1 VISEVIWVEAIYIV
15 AAVLFLLGIKRL
27 GSPATARS
35 GIIMAAIGALLA
47 IGSTFFYAGN
57 LNYVVIVLALAIGSL
72 IGAVWAYK
80 VPMTAMPQTVALF
93 NGFGGGASALIAI
106 AEYLRVR
113 MAGLPFDPYSALS
126 IGFGGAVGAL
136 TFSGSVIAFAKLQEL
151 MDGRPAVYKY
161 QNETNMIM
169 MAATV
174 ILWIAMA
181 FYPSPWVFTLVMLLP
196 FIVGVTGVIRIG
208 GADMPVVISLLNS
221 FSGVAMAGAGF
232 IIHNSILIVAGA
244 TVGASGLILTEIM
257 ARAMNRTL
265 GNILF
270 SAFGSEVAAVGQAQE
285 KAVRSVTPEE
295 AAMVLAYAQ
304 SVIVVPGYG
313 LAVAQAQHD
322 LAELGAL
329 LEKRGISVKYAI
341 HPVAGRM
348 PGHMNVLLAEA
359 NVPYDKLY
367 DLDEINHEFERTD
380 VVIVIGANDVV
391 NPDARTNPDSPLY
404 GMPIL
409 DADKAKSV
417 LVLKRSMN
425 PGFSG
430 VDNPLFYLEKTMM
443 LFGDAKK
450 SVVALVNEIKNL

>member
-1 VISEVIWVEAIYIV
+1 MSGAAWVQIVYIISSA
-15 AAVLFLLGIKRL
+15 LFLLGIMRL

-35 GIIMAAIGALLA
+35 GNMLSAVGALLA
-47 IGSTFFYAGN
+47 IGVTFFYAQN
-57 LNYVVIVLALAIGSL
+57 LNYVLIVVAVVIGAA
-72 IGAVWAYK
+72 IGAVWARR
-80 VPMTAMPQTVALF
+80 VPMTAMPQAVALF

-106 AEYLRVR
+106 AEYARVW
-113 MAGLPFDPYSALS
+113 MGGLPMDAAGAIS
-126 IGFGGAVGAL
+126 IAFGGAVGAI
-136 TFSGSVIAFAKLQEL
+136 TFSGSVIAFAKLQEI
-151 MDGRPAVYKY
+151 MKGRPIVYKF
-161 QNETNMIM
+161 QQELNLVMVV
-169 MAATV
+169 ATV
-174 ILWIAMA
+174 VLAGVM
-181 FYPSPWVFTLVMLLP
+181 VFAPTPVVFGLVMLLP
-196 FIVGVTGVIRIG
+196 LIVGVTAVIRIG

-221 FSGVAMAGAGF
+221 LSGVAMVGAGF
-232 IIHNSILIVAGA
+232 IVNNNVLIVAGA
-244 TVGASGLILTEIM
+244 TVGASGLILTQIM
-257 ARAMNRTL
+257 AKAMNRPL
-265 GNILF
+265 RNVLF
-270 SAFGSEVAAVGQAQE
+270 GAFGAETSAAGDGQE
-285 KAVRSVTPEE
+285 RTVRSVSPEE
-295 AAMVLAYAQ
+295 AAMVLGFAQ

-322 LAELGAL
+322 LAELASL
-329 LEKRGISVKYAI
+329 LEARKTTVKFAI

-409 DADKAKSV
+409 NADKAKSV
-417 LVLKRSMN
+417 LVLKRSMS

-430 VDNPLFYLEKTMM
+430 VDNPLFYLDKTMM

-450 SVVALVNEIKNL
+450 SVVALVNEVKNL